1 MNLNFSILDEP
12 IKLEGMTSLIVKNR
26 QIFAKLVQSFYHY
39 TDETKDLK
47 LFDDKYKQLKT
58 NELMMITD
66 ILGYD
71 VNSAATLKLIYGDLE
86 AHISDNPEVK
96 TEIENLLGKVT
107 TLINKEILHFE
118 IDLESDKI
126 TLTEAFKALGI
137 KIETCTD
144 SIFEYTLGIVQVFKY
159 LAKRKLLVFV
169 NLGTYLTSAELI
181 MLEEYIALQ
190 NIEVLLVDNA
200 EFIGV
205 KKKYILDEDYVL
217 LPQNMV

>member
-1 MNLNFSILDEP
+1 MLDEP
-12 IKLEGMTSLIVKNR
+12 IKLEGMTSLIVENR
-26 QIFAKLVQSFYHY
+26 QIFAKLIQSLYNY
-39 TDETKDLK
+39 TDETTDLK
-47 LFDDKYKQLKT
+47 LFDNKYKQLKT
-58 NELMMITD
+58 SELMIITD

-71 VNSAATLKLIYGDLE
+71 VNSAATLKLIYFDLE
-86 AHISDNPEVK
+86 EQISENPEVK

-107 TLINKEILHFE
+107 MLINKEILHFE

-126 TLTEAFKALGI
+126 TLVEAFKALGI
-137 KIETCTD
+137 KVETCSD
-144 SIFEYTLGIVQVFKY
+144 CIFDRTLGIIQIFKY
-159 LAKRKLLVFV
+159 LTKRKLLVFV

-200 EFIGV
+200 GFYGV
-205 KKKYILDEDYVL
+205 KNRYILDEDYVL